1 MKKTPH
7 ENSIADNFLPG
18 KITKEGFLGDD
29 PRHVHEIVFEDTRT
43 LSRLN
48 ITQEQVADRL
58 QYFIE
63 EGKKGLETK
72 VDLGDY
78 TVQITWSRGLL
89 PCPFG
94 EPKLHHKIMAT
105 VENKRL
111 KKTIKYSQL
120 SVHMIRGHGF
130 FGGKGSIFRLEP
142 DEVVETLDI
151 ANS

>member
-7 ENSIADNFLPG
+7 ENDIADNFLPG
-18 KITKEGFLGDD
+18 KISKEGFLGNDT
-29 PRHVHEIVFEDTRT
+29 RHIHEIVFKDSRT
-43 LSRLN
+43 LARIN
-48 ITQEQVADRL
+48 ITQEQVANRL

-63 EGKKGLETK
+63 QGKKGLETT

-78 TVQITWSRGLL
+78 SVKIIWSRGLL

-111 KKTIKYSQL
+111 NKTIKFSQL
-120 SVHMIRGHGF
+120 SVHMIREHGF

-142 DEVVETLDI
+142 EEIAGTLDI